1 MMIIGLHLQASAWIW
16 TDDNC
21 IYDYVCLQSAFDR
34 PFNLTEGFAVQ
45 TPKKKKKVN
54 LQRRICYS
62 LCLWHR
68 FIAIKMVT
76 KIGLLTMCCL
86 IMPVIFGIKYAQAL
100 HTTESAHGSYLSCWF
115 LILEKR
121 RHSCSMNPYD
131 NQTEKNTAPFHGH
144 GALNKSAWKQ
154 SLLCKA
160 SLITCSWVCLYHK
173 ENHECLIMQIMISQI
188 DSKYSVITQH

>member
-16 TDDNC
+16 ADDNC

-45 TPKKKKKVN
+45 TPKTKKKVN

-86 IMPVIFGIKYAQAL
+86 IMPVIFGIKHFTPQKV
-100 HTTESAHGSYLSCWF
+100 HMAHISVVDF
-115 LILEKR
+115 LFWKKEGIRVPWTLMIIKQKR
-121 RHSCSMNPYD
+121 TLPLFMVMEH
-131 NQTEKNTAPFHGH
+131 
-144 GALNKSAWKQ
+144 
-154 SLLCKA
+154 
-160 SLITCSWVCLYHK
+160 
-173 ENHECLIMQIMISQI
+173 
-188 DSKYSVITQH
+188 

>member
-16 TDDNC
+16 ADDNC

-34 PFNLTEGFAVQ
+34 PFNLTEGFAGQ
-45 TPKKKKKVN
+45 TPKK
-54 LQRRICYS
+54 
-62 LCLWHR
+62 
-68 FIAIKMVT
+68 KMVT

-131 NQTEKNTAPFHGH
+131 NQTETNTAPFHGH